1 MSKKRK
7 PGRPAPKGGTRK
19 NVVKVSLNDVELA
32 AIEKVTDAP
41 AQYLREAGLEKAKN
55 TKANNH

>member
-7 PGRPAPKGGTRK
+7 PGRPAPKGGARK
-19 NVVKVSLNDVELA
+19 NVVKVSLNDGELA

-41 AQYLREAGLEKAKN
+41 ASFLREAGLTKARN
-55 TKANNH
+55 TKS